1 MPEANVRRRDT
12 GGLEAATGDC
22 TRQRSRRGWRRLNGS
37 VLSGIGWCAYL
48 GEGKAFA
55 DAVEVFS
62 VAESHCVASDHKR
75 LTEAIAAGDLPAAD
89 IEDARGL
96 HR

>member
-62 VAESHCVASDHKR
+62 VAESHVVASDHKR

-89 IEDARGL
+89 IEDA
-96 HR
+96 